1 MKVEERKKENYIAL
15 IPHKLKLDTVFLTV
29 PISAD
34 QIPNISNLIQSEHHV
49 PPQHDIK
56 AISSLS
62 CSIKSHYCQF

>member
-34 QIPNISNLIQSEHHV
+34 QIPNISNLIQSEHRV
-49 PPQHDIK
+49 PPQHD
-56 AISSLS
+56 
-62 CSIKSHYCQF
+62 KSH